1 MCVLG
6 DNTAVIYNSLCL
18 RDSARSDGTLPR
30 RQTCPFDEVRNR
42 PAFHSKQTRLAFDTG
57 RSPCAPPICVFKAIA
72 VSDSREAA
80 WTLEPQETSGLWP
93 RSILR
98 RHQDLTR

>member
-6 DNTAVIYNSLCL
+6 DNTAVNDNSLCL
-18 RDSARSDGTLPR
+18 RNSARSDGTLPR

-42 PAFHSKQTRLAFDTG
+42 SAFHSKQTRPAFDTG
-57 RSPCAPPICVFKAIA
+57 RSPCAAPICVFKAIA

-80 WTLEPQETSGLWP
+80 WTLELQET
-93 RSILR
+93 
-98 RHQDLTR
+98 